1 MSKTKALHMLHTFWY
16 IFVTTAGNYVQ
27 TSVSKH
33 EKKICQ
39 HNFDKTWAR
48 TIVFRVAL
56 TPYDQLDFSQL
67 KRVSCYR
74 VYR

>member
-39 HNFDKTWAR
+39 H
-48 TIVFRVAL
+48 L
-56 TPYDQLDFSQL
+56 TKPEQEPLSSGL
-67 KRVSCYR
+67 L
-74 VYR
+74 